1 MKRLALVTAIALA
14 MSASFTPARA
24 DTQYTLLSARD
35 TVCVERLALTTDRAQ
50 ARMWFR
56 MAGMRMVWSLA
67 TSRGD
72 DGQSRPASLALAI
85 YPIAAADTAQPQ
97 ARAAV
102 QFGADSVRVTNQFGL
117 TQSFGG
123 TRGAWPYIN
132 PSMAMLACALRDLR
146 PASRDTLAVPLF
158 MLQGGGVLSATVT
171 ALPDDSVLVNFAGIE
186 MRFARDAS
194 GLVTG
199 GVIPA
204 QGLRLESNVVMS
216 GDAYRGPA
224 PATYEAPANANY
236 TAEPVRVPCAGG
248 FQLAGTL
255 TKPLHAS
262 GALPCVLTL
271 SGSGL
276 QDRDEAL
283 PIVSGYRPFRQVAE
297 ALAARGIATLRLDD
311 RGFGQSGG
319 DPTHA
324 TTADFAD
331 DARAALA
338 WLRARTDIDGARLA
352 LVGHSEGAMIAPM
365 VAAANEKGLA
375 AIVLMAGPSRTGRRV
390 IEYQTRQALM
400 EGGAL
405 KGDSLDAR
413 VRESMAR
420 TDSSAL
426 GTPWLRYFL
435 DYDPLVAARKVRVP
449 ALVLQGATDR
459 QVEAAQAAELGAALR
474 AAGNRDVTVRVL
486 PGVNHLFLEDPIGD
500 PAGYA
505 RLPER
510 QIRREILDLVSDWL
524 AKRLRAK

>member
-1 MKRLALVTAIALA
+1 MKRLTLVAGIAFAVL
-14 MSASFTPARA
+14 ASFTLAHA

-35 TVCVERLALTTDRAQ
+35 TICVERLALTTDRAQ
-50 ARMWFR
+50 DQMWFR
-56 MAGMRMVWSLA
+56 AGGVRMVWSLA
-67 TSRGD
+67 TTRGA
-72 DGQSRPASLALAI
+72 DGHAKPASLALAV
-85 YPIAAADTAQPQ
+85 YAIAAPDTAQPQ

-102 QFGADSVRVTNQFGL
+102 QFGADSVRVTNQHGL
-117 TQSFGG
+117 AQSFGG

-132 PSMAMLACALRDLR
+132 PSMAMLACALRDAK
-146 PASRDTLAVPLF
+146 PAARETLSVPFF
-158 MLQGGGVLSATVT
+158 MLQGGGVLAATVT
-171 ALPDDSVLVNFAGIE
+171 ALPNDSLLVNFAGIE
-186 MRFARDAS
+186 MRFARDAT

-204 QGLRLESNVVMS
+204 QGLRLESNIVMS

-224 PATYEAPANANY
+224 PATYDAPAGAPY
-236 TAEPVRVPCAGG
+236 TTETVRVPCPGG

-262 GALPCVLTL
+262 GPLPCVLTL

-276 QDRDEAL
+276 QDRDESL

-319 DPTHA
+319 DPTRA

-338 WLRARTDIDGARLA
+338 WLRGRSDIDGAKLA

-375 AIVLMAGPSRTGRRV
+375 AIVLLAGPSRTGRRV
-390 IEYQTRQALM
+390 IEYQMRQALM
-400 EGGAL
+400 QGGAL
-405 KGDSLDAR
+405 KGDSLDRR
-413 VRESMAR
+413 VRESMAH
-420 TDSSAL
+420 TDSSASE
-426 GTPWLRYFL
+426 TPWLRYFL
-435 DYDPLVAARKVRVP
+435 DYDPLVTARKVHVP
-449 ALVLQGATDR
+449 VLVLQGATDR
-459 QVEAAQAAELGAALR
+459 QVEAAQAAELGEALR
-474 AAGNRDVTVRVL
+474 AGGNRDVTVHVL
-486 PGVNHLFLEDPIGD
+486 PGVNHLFLEDPIGE
-500 PAGYA
+500 PSGYS

-510 QIRREILDLVSDWL
+510 EIRREILDLMADWL
-524 AKRLRAK
+524 GKRLRAK